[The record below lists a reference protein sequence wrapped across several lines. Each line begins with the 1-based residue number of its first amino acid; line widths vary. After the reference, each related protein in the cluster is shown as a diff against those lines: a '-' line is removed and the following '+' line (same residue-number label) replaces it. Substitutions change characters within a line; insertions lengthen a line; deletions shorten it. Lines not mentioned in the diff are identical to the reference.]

1 MYDWQINITL
11 RFSLWISSLF
21 LFFGEAERLSEYGV
35 TIVISKCFGV
45 ISWLYLPGKVLSIMP
60 CCNVITGSQTALAC
74 VQQGF
79 PHSFS
84 LLPPAG
90 SEKETG
96 EASPCRNIHE
106 HAKAW
111 ITLKSCYSLHS
122 LVCVCQCVEHP
133 SICSK
138 YHPNASSLICMMR
151 ETTLCAFAF
160 IPYLVCRCTLG
171 FGMLSVLSL
180 MFWWCFAAE
189 SWGDSSLPCSVS
201 GVASYEWDSEL
212 NGRQKGSTVSP

>member
-96 EASPCRNIHE
+96 EASPCRNIHG

-111 ITLKSCYSLHS
+111 ITLKRAVIH
-122 LVCVCQCVEHP
+122 
-133 SICSK
+133 
-138 YHPNASSLICMMR
+138 
-151 ETTLCAFAF
+151 
-160 IPYLVCRCTLG
+160 CTL
-171 FGMLSVLSL
+171 LCVYVSVLSTPQYAQNIIQML
-180 MFWWCFAAE
+180 PHLSVWWE
-189 SWGDSSLPCSVS
+189 RLHYVLSLSSP
-201 GVASYEWDSEL
+201 
-212 NGRQKGSTVSP
+212 T